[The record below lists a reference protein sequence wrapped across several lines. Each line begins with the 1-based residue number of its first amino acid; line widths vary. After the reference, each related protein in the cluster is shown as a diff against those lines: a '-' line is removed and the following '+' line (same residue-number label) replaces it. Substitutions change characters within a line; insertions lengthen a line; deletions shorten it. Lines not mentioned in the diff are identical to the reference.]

1 MDFTWIVLEKVTTP
15 QQQIYWD
22 YDEEG
27 NPIAGTEIIFDYIM
41 VYTLVEYD
49 FPTYQTKVTVEI
61 NHYNPQTEEEI
72 ETGIYNRGITEE
84 KKLANTEQ

>member
-1 MDFTWIVLEKVTTP
+1 
-15 QQQIYWD
+15 
-22 YDEEG
+22 
-27 NPIAGTEIIFDYIM
+27 M

-61 NHYNPQTEEEI
+61 NHYNPQTEEDI

>member
-15 QQQIYWD
+15 QQQIYWQ

-27 NPIAGTEIIFDYIM
+27 NPIPDTETIFDYIM

-49 FPTYQTKVTVEI
+49 FPTYGTKVTVEI
-61 NHYNPQTEEEI
+61 NHFNPQTEEDI
-72 ETGIYNRGITEE
+72 ETGIYNMGVTEE
-84 KKLANTEQ
+84 KKLANLEE

>member
-27 NPIAGTEIIFDYIM
+27 NPIPGTEIIFDYIM

-61 NHYNPQTEEEI
+61 NHYNPQTEEDI